1 MLENIYL
8 AKIDMQWLSYWMF
21 SPILDL
27 VYLWIFLHFF
37 NSVKMIL
44 DNQFRHFISRC
55 NFQPSNAPRIPIN
68 ASIKT
73 DTIRLKFIMNVSMPY
88 ITETWVAIFS
98 LVRRWRCLLST
109 FSGSSSLRA
118 NLTSSLLNNMPE
130 VIKHGHTLL
139 LPKLDPLPYNS
150 SCIIYLTSSKL
161 VLLPKNFNGKLK

>member
-1 MLENIYL
+1 
-8 AKIDMQWLSYWMF
+8 MF